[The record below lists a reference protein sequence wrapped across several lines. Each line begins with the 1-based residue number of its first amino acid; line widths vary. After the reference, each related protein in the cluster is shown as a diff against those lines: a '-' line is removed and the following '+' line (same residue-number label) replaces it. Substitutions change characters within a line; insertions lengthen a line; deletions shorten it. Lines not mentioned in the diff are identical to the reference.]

1 MPFWERFKGKEVPH
15 IKGLETRSSNSLT
28 DGAKFSL
35 QSFGLALLQ
44 QESVARIKQ
53 NVFISPLSIFLALA
67 MTENGAAGETKAAMR
82 KVLAFP
88 TDASDEAVNEPAAA
102 PSEVAAIAR

>member
-15 IKGLETRSSNSLT
+15 IKGLETCSSNSLT